1 MTTGKSPD
9 RRRFIKSTAKT
20 VVAGSLVGSLV
31 SQPSTA
37 FGYHT
42 GVDDKLRIGLVGCGG
57 RGTGAVINALKAD
70 SNSEV
75 TAVADAFQDRIDVC
89 LKSLGR
95 NKLAKD
101 RMNVTPERQFTGFDC
116 AKNLVDS
123 DVDVVILAT
132 PPYFRPSQL
141 RAAVEAGKHVFCEKP
156 VAVDAP
162 GVRHVEESCKMASEM
177 GTSVVSGLCWR
188 YDDGVRATME
198 QIQGGLIGD
207 ILTIQENYLTGTLW
221 HRGENPE
228 WSEMEYQMRNWLY
241 YNWLSGDHIAE
252 QHIHS
257 LDKAVWLMGDEAPS
271 LAYGSG
277 GRLVR
282 TQPKWGNIYDH
293 FSTCYEWDNGVKAYS
308 YCRQM
313 AGCFN
318 DVEDYIVGTEGT
330 AKILKH
336 EIRDA
341 NGNVVWKFDQKKPSM
356 YDVEHVHLF
365 RSIRQGQPINN
376 GDYMCKS
383 TLMAIMGR
391 EASYTGKKIE
401 WDKLHESDVKL
412 GPENWAWGDYQPR
425 EVAKPG

>member
-1 MTTGKSPD
+1 
-9 RRRFIKSTAKT
+9 
-20 VVAGSLVGSLV
+20 
-31 SQPSTA
+31 
-37 FGYHT
+37 
-42 GVDDKLRIGLVGCGG
+42 
-57 RGTGAVINALKAD
+57 
-70 SNSEV
+70 
-75 TAVADAFQDRIDVC
+75 
-89 LKSLGR
+89 
-95 NKLAKD
+95 
-101 RMNVTPERQFTGFDC
+101 
-116 AKNLVDS
+116 
-123 DVDVVILAT
+123 
-132 PPYFRPSQL
+132 
-141 RAAVEAGKHVFCEKP
+141 
-156 VAVDAP
+156 
-162 GVRHVEESCKMASEM
+162 
-177 GTSVVSGLCWR
+177 
-188 YDDGVRATME
+188 
-198 QIQGGLIGD
+198 
-207 ILTIQENYLTGTLW
+207 
-221 HRGENPE
+221 
-228 WSEMEYQMRNWLY
+228 LY

-257 LDKAVWLMGDEAPS
+257 LDKAVWLMGDQAPS

-341 NGNVVWKFDQKKPSM
+341 KGNVVWKFDQKKPSM

-401 WDKLHESDVKL
+401 WDKLHASDVKL